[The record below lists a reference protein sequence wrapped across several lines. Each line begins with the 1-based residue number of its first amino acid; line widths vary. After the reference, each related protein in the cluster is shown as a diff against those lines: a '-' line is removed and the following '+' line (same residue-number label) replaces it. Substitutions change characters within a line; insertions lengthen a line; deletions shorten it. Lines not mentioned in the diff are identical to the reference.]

1 MGKCQ
6 NCSAEFEITDLDREF
21 LKKFEAPDPVS
32 CPRCRSQR
40 RTAWRNERNLFHR
53 KCDLTGQDIV
63 SIYSADS
70 PYVIYEPEAWYGDGW
85 DGMDYGM
92 DFDFDQPFFPQFM
105 KLFGKVPKMAVHVM
119 NNENSPYVN
128 QCWYQKNAYLCF
140 DSGFCEDCMYSYVIY
155 HSKNVLDS
163 SFTRECEISY
173 YLVDSQKC
181 YGSVYLQDCNG
192 CYDAYFSYDCRG
204 CNNIAFCSNLRKKEY
219 HIFNKPV
226 SKEEWDEF
234 MKEFKEGSYERFKK
248 YEADFKNKVLADAI
262 HKADHNLNVEN
273 VSGDYLVNVKNAR
286 ESYVAE
292 SCEDIYR
299 CTRLDERCKDCYDID
314 HASILELG
322 YEGYSN
328 AGHNIKYGVMS
339 LHSNDLEYFHTLV
352 SCKDCFGCC
361 GLKNKKFCVFN
372 KQYSE
377 EEYKALKKK
386 IIEHMK
392 KHGEY
397 GQFFP
402 VEDSCHEYNLTCA
415 QERFPM
421 DREEVLAKGWK
432 WRDRDHKEY
441 QAQSCELPDKIA
453 DADEGICDK
462 VLACE
467 ITGKNY
473 KIIPQELAFYKKLGL
488 PIPRRC
494 PDQRHLDR
502 LAMRTPY
509 QLWTKKCDKC
519 GGEVETTYSPERPET
534 VYCEACY
541 LKEVY

>member
-1 MGKCQ
+1 MKKCQ
-6 NCSAEFEITDLDREF
+6 NCSIEFELTDLDREF
-21 LKKFEAPDPVS
+21 LRKFEAPDPVS

-53 KCDLTGQDIV
+53 KCDLTGKDIV
-63 SIYSADS
+63 SIYSADV
-70 PYVIYEPEAWYGDGW
+70 PYPIYEPEAWYGDSWEGL
-85 DGMDYGM
+85 DYGM
-92 DFDFDQPFFPQFM
+92 DFDFDRPFFPQFM
-105 KLFGKVPKMAVHVM
+105 ELFGKVPKMATHVM

-173 YLVDSQKC
+173 HLIDSQKC
-181 YGSVYLQDCNG
+181 YGSAYLQDCNG

-226 SKEEWDEF
+226 SKEEWNEF
-234 MKEFKEGSYERFKK
+234 MREFKEGSWEKFKK
-248 YEADFKNKVLADAI
+248 YEADFKEKVLMKAI
-262 HKADHNLNVEN
+262 HKADHNVNVEN
-273 VSGDYLVNVKNAR
+273 VSGDYLVNVKNAKDC
-286 ESYVAE
+286 YVAGE
-292 SCEDIYR
+292 SEDIYR
-299 CTRLDERCKDCYDID
+299 CTRLDERCKDCYDVD
-314 HASILELG
+314 HAAILELG

-339 LHSNDLEYFHTLV
+339 LHSNDLEYFHTMI

-361 GLKNKKFCVFN
+361 GLKNRKYCIFN
-372 KQYSE
+372 KQYSK
-377 EEYKALKKK
+377 EEYGELKAK
-386 IIEHMK
+386 IVEHMK
-392 KHGEY
+392 KTGEY

-402 VEDSCHEYNLTCA
+402 VGDSCHEYNLTCA
-415 QERFPM
+415 HERFPM
-421 DREEVLAKGWK
+421 TRDEVLAKGWK

-441 QAQSCELPDKIA
+441 QPQTCEVPDKIA
-453 DADEGICDK
+453 DVNEGICDEI
-462 VLACE
+462 LACE
-467 ITGKNY
+467 VTGKNF
-473 KIIPQELAFYKKLGL
+473 KIIPQEFKFYKKLGL
-488 PIPRRC
+488 PIPRCC

-509 QLWTKKCDKC
+509 QLWKRKCDKC
-519 GGEVETTYSPERPET
+519 GSEMETTYSPDQPET
-534 VYCEACY
+534 VYCEQCY
-541 LKEVY
+541 LAEVY